1 MGQDAGQGLISE
13 AMRALVGEVRGRLT
27 SYPVSASDIRRWALA
42 VYYPDPPP
50 ERYVRAGAAAGEP
63 PLVAPEEFNPFAWAV
78 AAPRGGPRFGGPKQI
93 EEAAGIHA
101 PVRYSVNGGTTCDY
115 GVPMQ
120 EGDVITSET
129 RIVSYAQRQGSKG
142 PLLFTD
148 LETRWTNQRG
158 EMVKVTVQT
167 GIRY

>member
-1 MGQDAGQGLISE
+1 MGADAGQALITQ
-13 AMRALVGEVRGRLT
+13 AMLALVGEVRQRLT

-42 VYYPDPPP
+42 IYYPDAPP
-50 ERYVRAGAAAGEP
+50 ERYVRAGAAAGES
-63 PLVAPEEFNPFAWAV
+63 PLVAPEEFNPFAWTV
-78 AAPRGGPRFGGPKQI
+78 AAPKGAPRFSGPKQI
-93 EEAAGIHA
+93 EQAAGA
-101 PVRYSVNGGTTCDY
+101 VPPVKFSVNGGSTCEY
-115 GVPMQ
+115 GVAMQ

-129 RIVSYAQRQGSKG
+129 RITSYSQKQGSKG

-148 LETRWTNQRG
+148 VETRWTNQRG